1 MDYITKLV
9 CLVLHVHESEKSRPN
24 SAMTSMLVT
33 HFGEEMCP
41 IVAVEMSMRLGLQAI
56 RRGNKFRRRNLVT
69 AKTYFLAFG
78 NE

>member
-1 MDYITKLV
+1 MSRLCHFVLV
-9 CLVLHVHESEKSRPN
+9 EVLRSKF
-24 SAMTSMLVT
+24 

-56 RRGNKFRRRNLVT
+56 RRGNKFSRRNLVT

-78 NE
+78 NEYDYDT